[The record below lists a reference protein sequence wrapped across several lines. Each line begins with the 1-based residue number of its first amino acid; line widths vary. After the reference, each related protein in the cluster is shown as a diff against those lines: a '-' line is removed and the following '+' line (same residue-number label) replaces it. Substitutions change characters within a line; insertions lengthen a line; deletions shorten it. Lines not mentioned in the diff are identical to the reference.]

1 MSKSFY
7 SWLLQFK
14 TDDTPIGDLT
24 RDAKLDKDFPRHSVS
39 RKHLREYLE
48 SMGAC
53 DRVMSIFEEAFT
65 HYEKDAKQNS

>member
-24 RDAKLDKDFPRHSVS
+24 RDARLDKDFPRYSVS
-39 RKHLREYLE
+39 RKYLRNYLE
-48 SMGAC
+48 SMDAC
-53 DRVMSIFEEAFT
+53 DRVMNIFEEAFT
-65 HYEKDAKQNS
+65 HYEEGTKQKS